1 MTACAQS
8 LTLEKILDM
17 GTLVLLPTETVWG
30 VAARARDNAAID
42 KLYAAKGREFSKP
55 LAVCVKS
62 LAHAQSF
69 GKFDETSKRLA
80 QRHWPGPLT
89 LVVPATAKALESFD
103 ARAFGQ
109 NTQQKTIAFRCPDT
123 DWRESLCTA
132 PLVLTSANKSGE
144 PDALTE
150 RAACAAIPSAQAL
163 PYKGSL
169 SGKPSTIISCIDGK
183 LTVLRQGELRPEIDR
198 KRDKQKND

>member
-8 LTLEKILDM
+8 LTLDKILDM

-30 VAARARDNAAID
+30 VAARALDNAAID

-103 ARAFGQ
+103 AA
-109 NTQQKTIAFRCPDT
+109 
-123 DWRESLCTA
+123 
-132 PLVLTSANKSGE
+132 
-144 PDALTE
+144 
-150 RAACAAIPSAQAL
+150 PSART
-163 PYKGSL
+163 L
-169 SGKPSTIISCIDGK
+169 SKKQSPFAAPIRTGEKPCAQ
-183 LTVLRQGELRPEIDR
+183 LHLY
-198 KRDKQKND
+198 